1 MPTITVTGSGKMFY
15 KGKAYRPGQSFE
27 MSEHDYSQ
35 MKIETPKIK
44 EVISDEPT
52 EKKKPTKQ

>member
-35 MKIETPKIK
+35 MKIETPKVK
-44 EVISDEPT
+44 EVIADEPT

>member
-35 MKIETPKIK
+35 MKIETPKVK
-44 EVISDEPT
+44 EEIADEPT

>member
-44 EVISDEPT
+44 EVISDEST

>member
-35 MKIETPKIK
+35 MKIETPKVK
-44 EVISDEPT
+44 EVIEDEPT
-52 EKKKPTKQ
+52 EKKKSTKQ

>member
-35 MKIETPKIK
+35 IKVETPKIK

>member
-35 MKIETPKIK
+35 MKIETPKVK
-44 EVISDEPT
+44 EVIEDEPT

>member
-35 MKIETPKIK
+35 MKIETPKAK
-44 EVISDEPT
+44 EEIADEPT

>member
-1 MPTITVTGSGKMFY
+1 MPTIIVTGSGKMFY

-35 MKIETPKIK
+35 MKIETPKVK
-44 EVISDEPT
+44 EVIEDEPT

>member
-52 EKKKPTKQ
+52 EKKKSTKQ

>member
-1 MPTITVTGSGKMFY
+1 MPTITVTGSGKMIY

-35 MKIETPKIK
+35 MKIETPKVK
-44 EVISDEPT
+44 EVTEDEPT